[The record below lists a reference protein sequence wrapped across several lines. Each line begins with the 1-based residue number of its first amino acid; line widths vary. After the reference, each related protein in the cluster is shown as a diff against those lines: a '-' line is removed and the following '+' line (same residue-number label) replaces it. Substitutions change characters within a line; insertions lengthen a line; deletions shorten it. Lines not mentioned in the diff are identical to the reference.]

1 MQSKTINHAFFVLVL
16 GSFVAVAA
24 CGKND
29 TPTSP
34 TQPGPTVSTPAPT
47 PTTPAPAPT
56 PTPAPTPAPTPTPQ
70 PGDDHSTVTGT
81 VFNLTRS
88 GTGDLDIDF
97 RIDSFTVVKAAGGTP
112 VVSGGQTFNTDAI
125 RNGQTVTAEGR
136 RTAGDSRG
144 DYLIASKITI
154 LSQ

>member
-1 MQSKTINHAFFVLVL
+1 MQSTTIKQTLLVLVL
-16 GSFVAVAA
+16 GSSVAMAA
-24 CGKND
+24 CGKDNN

-47 PTTPAPAPT
+47 PAPEPTAPVPQPPSDT
-56 PTPAPTPAPTPTPQ
+56 PTTSVSGQ
-70 PGDDHSTVTGT
+70 

-88 GTGDLDIDF
+88 GAGDLNIDF
-97 RIDSFTVVKAAGGTP
+97 RIDSFTVVKAAAGTP
-112 VVSGGQTFNTDAI
+112 VISGGQTFNTDAI
-125 RNGQTVTAEGR
+125 RNGQMVTAEGK

-144 DYLIASKITI
+144 DFLVASKITI

>member
-1 MQSKTINHAFFVLVL
+1 MQLNTIKQTFLVLVL
-16 GSFVAVAA
+16 GSSVALAA

-47 PTTPAPAPT
+47 PEPT
-56 PTPAPTPAPTPTPQ
+56 PTAPTPQ
-70 PGDDHSTVTGT
+70 PPSDTPTTSVTGQ

-88 GTGDLDIDF
+88 GAGDLNIDF
-97 RIDSFTVVKAAGGTP
+97 RIDSFTVVKAAAGTP
-112 VVSGGQTFNTDAI
+112 VMSGGQTFNTDAI
-125 RNGQTVTAEGR
+125 RNGQTVMAEGK

-144 DYLIASKITI
+144 DYLIASKLTI

>member
-1 MQSKTINHAFFVLVL
+1 M
-16 GSFVAVAA
+16 AA
-24 CGKND
+24 CGKDNN

-47 PTTPAPAPT
+47 PEPEPTAPVPEPPSDT
-56 PTPAPTPAPTPTPQ
+56 PTTSVSGQ
-70 PGDDHSTVTGT
+70 

-88 GTGDLDIDF
+88 GANDLSIDF
-97 RIDSFTVVKAAGGTP
+97 RIDSFTVVKAEAGTP
-112 VVSGGQTFNTDAI
+112 VISGGQTFNTDAI
-125 RNGQTVTAEGR
+125 RNGQTVTAEGK

-144 DYLIASKITI
+144 DFLIASKITI

>member
-1 MQSKTINHAFFVLVL
+1 M
-16 GSFVAVAA
+16 AA
-24 CGKND
+24 CGKDNN

-47 PTTPAPAPT
+47 PAPEPTAPVPQPPSDT
-56 PTPAPTPAPTPTPQ
+56 PTTSVSGQ
-70 PGDDHSTVTGT
+70 

-88 GTGDLDIDF
+88 GAGDLNIDF
-97 RIDSFTVVKAAGGTP
+97 RIDSFTVVKAAAGTP
-112 VVSGGQTFNTDAI
+112 VMSGGQTFNTDAI
-125 RNGQTVTAEGR
+125 RNGQTVTAEGK

>member
-1 MQSKTINHAFFVLVL
+1 MQSKTINHAFLVLVL
-16 GSFVAVAA
+16 GSFAAVAA

-47 PTTPAPAPT
+47 PTTPAPT
-56 PTPAPTPAPTPTPQ
+56 PTPAPAPAPQ
-70 PGDDHSTVTGT
+70 PGDDHSTATGT

>member
-1 MQSKTINHAFFVLVL
+1 M
-16 GSFVAVAA
+16 AA
-24 CGKND
+24 CGKDNN

-47 PTTPAPAPT
+47 PAPEPTAPVPQPPSDT
-56 PTPAPTPAPTPTPQ
+56 PTTSVSGQ
-70 PGDDHSTVTGT
+70 

-88 GTGDLDIDF
+88 GAGDLNIDF
-97 RIDSFTVVKAAGGTP
+97 RIDSFTVVKAAAGTP
-112 VVSGGQTFNTDAI
+112 VISGGQTFNTDAI
-125 RNGQTVTAEGR
+125 RNGQMVTAEGK

-144 DYLIASKITI
+144 DFLVASKITI

>member
-1 MQSKTINHAFFVLVL
+1 MQSKTIQQTFLVLVL
-16 GSFVAVAA
+16 GSSVALAA
-24 CGKND
+24 CGKNND
-29 TPTSP
+29 NPTSP

-47 PTTPAPAPT
+47 PEPT
-56 PTPAPTPAPTPTPQ
+56 PTPTPQ
-70 PGDDHSTVTGT
+70 PPSDAPTVTVTGQ
-81 VFNLTRS
+81 VFNLTRGGS
-88 GTGDLDIDF
+88 GDLDIDF

-112 VVSGGQTFNTDAI
+112 VMSGGQTFNTDAI
-125 RNGQTVTAEGR
+125 RNGQTVTAEGK

>member
-1 MQSKTINHAFFVLVL
+1 MQSKTINHAFLVLVL
-16 GSFVAVAA
+16 GSFAAVAA

-47 PTTPAPAPT
+47 PTTPAPTPAPT
-56 PTPAPTPAPTPTPQ
+56 PTPAPAPALQ
-70 PGDDHSTVTGT
+70 PGDDNSTVTGT

-112 VVSGGQTFNTDAI
+112 VMSGGQTFNTDAI
-125 RNGQTVTAEGR
+125 RNVQTVTAEGK

-154 LSQ
+154 ISQ

>member
-1 MQSKTINHAFFVLVL
+1 MQLNTIKQTFLVLVL
-16 GSFVAVAA
+16 GSFVALAA

-47 PTTPAPAPT
+47 PEPTPTAPT
-56 PTPAPTPAPTPTPQ
+56 PEPPSDTPTT
-70 PGDDHSTVTGT
+70 SVTGQ

-88 GTGDLDIDF
+88 GAGDLNIDF
-97 RIDSFTVVKAAGGTP
+97 RIDSFTVVKAAAGTP
-112 VVSGGQTFNTDAI
+112 VMSGGQTFNTDAI
-125 RNGQTVTAEGR
+125 RNGQTVTAEGK

-144 DYLIASKITI
+144 DYLIASQLTI

>member
-1 MQSKTINHAFFVLVL
+1 MQSNTIKQTFLVLVL
-16 GSFVAVAA
+16 GSSVAMAA

-47 PTTPAPAPT
+47 PAPAPT
-56 PTPAPTPAPTPTPQ
+56 PTPTPTPTP
-70 PGDDHSTVTGT
+70 PSDTPTTSVTGQ

-88 GTGDLDIDF
+88 GAGDLDIDF
-97 RIDSFTVVKAAGGTP
+97 RIDSFTVVKAKGGTP
-112 VVSGGQTFNTDAI
+112 VISGGQTFNTDAI
-125 RNGQTVTAEGR
+125 RNGQTVTAEGK